1 MAAKDRRTDDA
12 DGGSWL
18 TTFADLM
25 ALILT
30 FFVLLLASASL
41 EKQKYAQIA
50 ATFKE
55 GFSSSGLQYFGRY
68 AFGGATTVV
77 VPIQPEA
84 TGSIPVTSPTPTTAQ
99 GAAPGR
105 ARVVLRDELN
115 KRLAVVVDEGHAE
128 ILAGEDRVTV
138 RFSDDFAFPSGTAGI
153 KSAFGET
160 LLRITPFI
168 ASAKGA
174 VLVTGHTDSVPVAG
188 TTFNSNWGLS
198 TARAVA
204 VVEFILANTA
214 LPIDQARLIPQ
225 GRGESQPIA
234 DNSTAEGR
242 AANRRVE
249 ISFLADDDRTRQI
262 FTAPIQ

>member
-138 RFSDDFAFPSGTAGI
+138 RFS
-153 KSAFGET
+153 
-160 LLRITPFI
+160 
-168 ASAKGA
+168 
-174 VLVTGHTDSVPVAG
+174 PVAG

-204 VVEFILANTA
+204 VVEFILANAA